1 MQAPWSF
8 RSGRVLT
15 VERGF
20 FRRRDGAAAADT
32 QTTSAINVCTRLDGT
47 FSPRRDAFASGS
59 RELELNGTLAPDRTD
74 ASAKGEASYQPGSFG

>member
-8 RSGRVLT
+8 LSGRVLT

-32 QTTSAINVCTRLDGT
+32 QTTSTIKVCTVWIAL
-47 FSPRRDAFASGS
+47 SA
-59 RELELNGTLAPDRTD
+59 LAEMLLHPVLAD
-74 ASAKGEASYQPGSFG
+74 